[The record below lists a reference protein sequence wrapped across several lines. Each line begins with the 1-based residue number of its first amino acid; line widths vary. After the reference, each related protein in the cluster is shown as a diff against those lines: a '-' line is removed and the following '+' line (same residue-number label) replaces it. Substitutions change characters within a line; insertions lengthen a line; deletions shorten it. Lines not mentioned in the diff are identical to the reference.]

1 MIGMS
6 FPVLGRLRGFRAL
19 GVRLYVE
26 GLSLRRVAEILCELG
41 FQVSHESVRDWF
53 HISSWFTGLKRGIK
67 QFNTYFPT
75 YSPKVSEKWIRSWMT
90 LS

>member
-1 MIGMS
+1 M
-6 FPVLGRLRGFRAL
+6 RA
-19 GVRLYVE
+19 
-26 GLSLRRVAEILCELG
+26 RV
-41 FQVSHESVRDWF
+41 QVSLEPVRDWF